1 MSVKSWLHKST
12 RCSGGC
18 RSSFRRSSRT
28 IQETLEK
35 AVDFFER
42 YDKIGAIL
50 RYDEPGL
57 GMNES
62 EFNARLTE
70 TVSWLVRNR
79 APGNLMGYWNQLMSS
94 VHDDSSPWP

>member
-1 MSVKSWLHKST
+1 
-12 RCSGGC
+12 
-18 RSSFRRSSRT
+18 
-28 IQETLEK
+28 
-35 AVDFFER
+35 
-42 YDKIGAIL
+42 
-50 RYDEPGL
+50 
-57 GMNES
+57 MNES